1 MRDDKGV
8 TRRQAMGRLA
18 LAGLAPAVGRAG
30 LGARVAEAQG
40 GPVVI
45 SIIDSA
51 GDLSSVRDIVENYK
65 KANPQK
71 VKDVTYQRAPAP
83 ELPAKI
89 KAQQDAGRVDINL
102 VMTGQDAGF
111 VMLEG
116 NQLVKLFPEY
126 EKLFPRDELTEAAKV
141 YQDDGQGFLL
151 PSVVSNGGPVFI
163 YNPQKVKAPPKTVE
177 EFKAWIKAN
186 PGKFMY
192 ARPANS
198 GPGRSVLSGMS
209 YILGDKNPKDPMAGW
224 DKTWAFLKEI
234 GESIE
239 YYPTGTAVTLK
250 EFAEGTRWI
259 IAGIMEWD
267 MKPRAEG
274 TIPPDS
280 KIFILPNTSFVIDG
294 HCWCIPKG
302 VSRAEQDVILDL
314 MKFMRRPD
322 QQVLTWKG
330 FIGPSIKAA
339 TVDKAPPDLQKLVQ
353 EHWRPEYTDMEKKFK
368 VVPQLK
374 PRDMVAAMDKW
385 DKEVGAQRI
394 KKT

>member
-1 MRDDKGV
+1 MRRVRFWRVGALVLGV
-8 TRRQAMGRLA
+8 A
-18 LAGLAPAVGRAG
+18 LAVVWVGAG
-30 LGARVAEAQG
+30 RGGAL
-40 GPVVI
+40 GPVTI
-45 SIIDSA
+45 SIADTA
-51 GDLSSVRDIVENYK
+51 GDLSSVREIVENYK

-71 VKDVTYQRAPAP
+71 VKDVTYQRVPAP

-89 KAQQDAGRVDINL
+89 KVQQDAGRVDINL

-111 VMLEG
+111 VMLEAG
-116 NQLVKLFPEY
+116 QLVKLFPQY
-126 EKLFPRDELTEAAKV
+126 DKMFPRDELTEAAKV
-141 YQDDGQGFLL
+141 YQDDGQGYLL

-163 YNPQKVKAPPKTVE
+163 YNPSKVKQPPKTAA

-186 PGKFMY
+186 PGKFSY

-198 GPGRSVLSGMS
+198 GPGRSVLSGLP
-209 YILGDKNPKDPMAGW
+209 YVLGDKNPRDPMNGW
-224 DKTWAFLKEI
+224 DQTWAFLKEI
-234 GESIE
+234 GEYVE
-239 YYPTGTAVTLK
+239 YYPTGTTVTLK

-294 HCWCIPKG
+294 HCWVIPKG
-302 VSRAEQDVILDL
+302 VSPAEQDVILDL
-314 MKFMRRPD
+314 MKFMRRPE
-322 QQVLTWKG
+322 QQALTWKG

-339 TVDKAPPDLQKLVQ
+339 TLDKAPPDLQKLVR
-353 EHWRPEYTDMEKKFK
+353 EHWRPEYTDMEKKYK
-368 VVPQLK
+368 VVAQLPPK
-374 PRDMVAAMDKW
+374 LMVAAMDRW

-394 KKT
+394 KKF

>member
-1 MRDDKGV
+1 MRV
-8 TRRQAMGRLA
+8 ATLWRWSVLVLA
-18 LAGLAPAVGRAG
+18 LVLAALWAWTQPAGLAS
-30 LGARVAEAQG
+30 AQG
-40 GPVVI
+40 GITI
-45 SIIDSA
+45 SIVDVS
-51 GDLSSVRDIVENYK
+51 GDLSSTRAVIENYQ

-71 VKDVTYQRAPAP
+71 VKAVNFQRAPAP

-89 KAQQDAGRVDINL
+89 KAQQDAGRVDVNL
-102 VMTGQDAGF
+102 LLVGQDAGS
-111 VMLEG
+111 VMAQAG
-116 NQLVKLFPEY
+116 QLVKLFPQY
-126 EKLFPRDELTEAAKV
+126 DKLFPKAELSDAGKVLQDEGE
-141 YQDDGQGFLL
+141 GFLL

-163 YNPQKVKAPPKTVE
+163 YNPAKVKQPPKTAE
-177 EFKAWIKAN
+177 EFKVWVKAN
-186 PGKFMY
+186 PGRFMY

-198 GPGRSVLSGMS
+198 GPGRSIICGLPF
-209 YILGDKNPKDPMAGW
+209 ILGDKNPRDPMNGW
-224 DKTWAFLKEI
+224 DKTWAFLKEV
-234 GESIE
+234 GESVE

-294 HCWCIPKG
+294 HYWAIPKG
-302 VSRAEQDVILDL
+302 VPPAEQEIILDL

-322 QQVLTWKG
+322 QQVLTWKA

-339 TVDKAPPDLQKLVQ
+339 TLDKAPADIQTLVR
-353 EHWRPEYTDMEKKFK
+353 EHWRPEYTDMEKKYK
-368 VVPQLK
+368 IVPQLPVK
-374 PRDMVAAMDKW
+374 ELVAAMERW

-394 KKT
+394 KKF

>member
-1 MRDDKGV
+1 MH
-8 TRRQAMGRLA
+8 TLRRVRIPALVALVLA
-18 LAGLAPAVGRAG
+18 LALAAVI
-30 LGARVAEAQG
+30 GARDGAAQG
-40 GPVVI
+40 PI
-45 SIIDSA
+45 TFSIVDVS
-51 GDLSSVRDIVENYK
+51 GDLSSVRAIIDNYQ

-71 VKDVTYQRAPAP
+71 VKAVNVQRAPAP

-89 KAQQDAGRVDINL
+89 KAQQDAGRVDVNL
-102 VMTGQDAGF
+102 LLVGQDAGS
-111 VMLEG
+111 VLAHNG
-116 NQLVKLFPEY
+116 QLVKLFPQY
-126 EKLFPRDELTEAAKV
+126 DKLFPTAELTDAGKV
-141 YQDDGQGFLL
+141 LQAEGEGFLL

-163 YNPQKVKAPPKTVE
+163 YNPAKVKSPPRSADE
-177 EFKAWIKAN
+177 LKAWVKAN

-198 GPGRSVLSGMS
+198 GPGRSIICGLP
-209 YILGDKNPKDPMAGW
+209 YILGDKNPRDPMAGW

-234 GESIE
+234 GETVE
-239 YYPTGTAVTLK
+239 YYPTGTAITLK

-280 KIFILPNTSFVIDG
+280 KIFILPGTSFVIDG
-294 HCWCIPKG
+294 HYWAIPKG
-302 VSRAEQDVILDL
+302 VPAAEQEVILDL

-322 QQVLTWKG
+322 QQVLTWKA

-339 TVDKAPPDLQKLVQ
+339 TLDKAPPDVQKLVQ
-353 EHWRPEYTDMEKKFK
+353 EHWRPEYNDMEKKYK
-368 VVPQLK
+368 IVPQLPVK
-374 PRDMVAAMDKW
+374 DLIAAMDRW

-394 KKT
+394 KKF

>member
-1 MRDDKGV
+1 MRHL
-8 TRRQAMGRLA
+8 TRRQFGAVVGG
-18 LAGLAPAVGRAG
+18 GLAAAVADRAR
-30 LGARVAEAQG
+30 GAGAQG
-40 GPVVI
+40 PVTI

-51 GDLSSVRDIVENYK
+51 GDLSSVREIVENYK

-89 KAQQDAGRVDINL
+89 KTQQDAGRVDINL

-111 VMLEG
+111 VMLEN
-116 NQLVKLFPEY
+116 NQLVQLFPQY
-126 EKLFPRDELTEAAKV
+126 DRMFPKEELTDAARV
-141 YQDDGQGFLL
+141 YQEDGKGFLM

-163 YNPQKVKAPPKTVE
+163 YNPQKVKTPPKTAD
-177 EFKAWIKAN
+177 EFRAWIKAN

-198 GPGRSVLSGMS
+198 GPGRSVLSGMP

-224 DKTWAFLKEI
+224 EKNWAFLKEI
-234 GESIE
+234 GEYVE

-280 KIFILPNTSFVIDG
+280 RIFILPNTSFVIDG
-294 HCWCIPKG
+294 HAWCIPRG
-302 VSRAEQDVILDL
+302 VSPAEQEVILDL
-314 MKFMRRPD
+314 MKFMRRPE

-330 FIGPSIKAA
+330 FIGPSIKTA
-339 TVDKAPPDLQKLVQ
+339 TLDKAPADLQKLVR
-353 EHWRPEYTDMEKKFK
+353 EHWRPEYTDMEKKYK
-368 VVPQLK
+368 VVAQLP
-374 PRDMVAAMDKW
+374 PRTMVAAMDKW
-385 DKEVGAQRI
+385 DKDIGAQRI

>member
-1 MRDDKGV
+1 MIPCRTPAVILVFG
-8 TRRQAMGRLA
+8 LA
-18 LAGLAPAVGRAG
+18 LVAVFTSGPA
-30 LGARVAEAQG
+30 AQG
-40 GPVVI
+40 PITI
-45 SIIDSA
+45 SLIDVA
-51 GDLSSVRDIVENYK
+51 GDLSSTRVIIENYQ

-71 VKDVTYQRAPAP
+71 VKGVNVQRAPAP

-102 VMTGQDAGF
+102 ILTGQDAGS
-111 VMLEG
+111 VLARKG
-116 NQLVKLFPEY
+116 QLVKLFPQY
-126 EKLFPRDELTEAAKV
+126 DKLFPRDELTDAAKV
-141 YQDDGQGFLL
+141 LQDEGEGFLL
-151 PSVVSNGGPVFI
+151 PAVVSNGGPVFI
-163 YNPQKVKAPPKTVE
+163 YNPARVKQPPRTTD
-177 EFKAWIKAN
+177 EFKAWVKAN

-198 GPGRSVLSGMS
+198 GPGRSILAGMP
-209 YILGDKNPKDPMAGW
+209 YILGDRNPKDPVNGW
-224 DKTWAFLKEI
+224 DKAWAFLKEI

-280 KIFILPNTSFVIDG
+280 KIFILPNTAFVIDG
-294 HCWCIPKG
+294 HYWGIPKG
-302 VSRAEQDVILDL
+302 VSPAEQEIILDL

-322 QQVLTWKG
+322 QQVLTWKA

-339 TVDKAPPDLQKLVQ
+339 TLEKAPEDIQKLVR
-353 EHWRPEYTDMEKKFK
+353 EHWRPEYSDMEKKYRI
-368 VVPQLK
+368 VPQLPVK
-374 PRDMVAAMDKW
+374 ELVEAMDRW

-394 KKT
+394 KKF